1 MNIFKKLK
9 EKKNDI
15 LKNAYDINGK
25 PDYNYYIMSK
35 SELNMYRIVGILL
48 FFLIGYTFY
57 KSVIISLIF
66 SLFGLFFPEY
76 MYTKKLDRRKKALN
90 SQFKDMLYS
99 ISSSLM
105 AGKSVETAFFDSK
118 EELYILYPDEN
129 TDIIRELGYIT
140 NGLKLGD
147 TIESLLESLAKRS
160 HDEDIE
166 NFADVF
172 ISCKRTGGI
181 SSEIIKITTDVITEK
196 IEIKRDI
203 ASSLSEKKFEQKAMS
218 GLMLLVILGL
228 SYLSGDYMDVMFT
241 TVSGR
246 FYMTIA
252 LIIFIISYVVGEKIM
267 NIEV

>member
-1 MNIFKKLK
+1 MNIL
-9 EKKNDI
+9 KKNKLRKQEI

-25 PDYNYYIMSK
+25 PDYNYYIMNK
-35 SELNMYRIVGILL
+35 SELNFYRFLGILL

-57 KSVIISLIF
+57 KSIIISLIF
-66 SLFGLFFPEY
+66 SIFGLLFPEY
-76 MYTKKLDRRKKALN
+76 MYTKKIYKRKKALN
-90 SQFKDMLYS
+90 LQFKDMLYS

-105 AGKSVETAFFDSK
+105 AGKSVETAFLNCK
-118 EELYILYPDEN
+118 EELFLLYPNEN
-129 TDIIRELGYIT
+129 TDIIREIGYIT
-140 NGLKLGD
+140 NGLKLGE
-147 TIESLLESLAKRS
+147 TIESLLDNLAKRS

-203 ASSLSEKKFEQKAMS
+203 ESSLSEKKFEQKAMN

-228 SYLSGDYMDVMFT
+228 SYMSGDYMDVMFT
-241 TVSGR
+241 TILGR

-252 LIIFIISYVVGEKIM
+252 LIIFIVSYIVGEKIM